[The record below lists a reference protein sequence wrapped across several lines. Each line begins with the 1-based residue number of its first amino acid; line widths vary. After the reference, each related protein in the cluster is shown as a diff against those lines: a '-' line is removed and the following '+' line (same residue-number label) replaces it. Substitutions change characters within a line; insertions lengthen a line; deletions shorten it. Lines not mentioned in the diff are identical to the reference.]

1 MTVRW
6 SGQRELAHPDCVA
19 FGERVLRMAA
29 NMSVPLHI
37 RAIFDCTVEIVHS
50 QWGES
55 LDAMDWWVI
64 GHLGEQA
71 AALGGYRVR
80 WGGAV
85 QCPAWWEVDADECYE
100 YVDTSGCCKPRYI
113 ARSCEVVSRPR

>member
-37 RAIFDCTVEIVHS
+37 RAIYDCTVEIVHS

-64 GHLGEQA
+64 GHLGEECA
-71 AALGGYRVR
+71 AMGGYTVR
-80 WGGAV
+80 WNGSYA
-85 QCPAWWEVDADECYE
+85 WEVDADECYE
-100 YVDTSGCCKPRYI
+100 YVDTSGCRKARWVP
-113 ARSCEVVSRPR
+113 RSCEVR